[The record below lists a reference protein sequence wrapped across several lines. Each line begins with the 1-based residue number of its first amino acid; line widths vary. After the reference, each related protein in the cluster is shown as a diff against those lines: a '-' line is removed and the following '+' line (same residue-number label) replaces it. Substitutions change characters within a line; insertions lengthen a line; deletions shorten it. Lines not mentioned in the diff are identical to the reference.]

1 MIRIERLETVVC
13 RYPLETPVQ
22 TSFGLMADANRLR
35 SDLVGDL
42 LSKERGKACLGHAPG
57 LGYEPDLVSVQ
68 QYRVS

>member
-22 TSFGLMADANRLR
+22 TSFGLMADANPLR
-35 SDLVGDL
+35 SEPVGDL
-42 LSKERGKACLGHAPG
+42 LSKERGKACLGHAPS